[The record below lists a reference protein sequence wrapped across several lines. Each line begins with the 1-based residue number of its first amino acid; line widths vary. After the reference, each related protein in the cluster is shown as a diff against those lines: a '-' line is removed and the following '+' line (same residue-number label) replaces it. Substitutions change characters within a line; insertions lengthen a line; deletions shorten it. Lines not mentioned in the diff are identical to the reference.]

1 MKVLHVD
8 TTDTV
13 GGAARAAFRIF
24 SAISDLGIDS
34 QFVTLEKHSDDW
46 RVWQP
51 GRYARKKKKLCAR
64 GERFLLDHIARIQP
78 NKPWSIA
85 LSSTPEIVN
94 HINSSNV
101 DVINLHW
108 INGSCISISD
118 IGRIRKPVVWT
129 LHDTW
134 PFTGGCHYFDEC
146 DKYQSVCERCP
157 QVMRQ
162 SFDVAKYQFKKK
174 EKYYS
179 RLRMSIVSP
188 SKWLAECASKSKLF
202 DGCNVDV
209 IPYPIRLDIYKPI
222 NKSFVRDVLNIPED
236 KQVILFGADNAT
248 HDPRKGYDLL
258 RMALQ
263 NMRNLVE
270 KPEKVLLLIFG
281 ALEPKVSEGLPF
293 AVKYMGRVYDD
304 YTLTLLYNAADAF
317 IAPSREDNLP
327 NTIMEA
333 MACGT
338 PCVGFR
344 IGGIPDEIEH
354 MVTGYLAEPFDTSDL
369 AKGIETVLENHEKMG
384 MAARDKA
391 AREYNMQ
398 KVGQQY
404 LDLYENILSGSK
416 TMN

>member
-1 MKVLHVD
+1 M
-8 TTDTV
+8 
-13 GGAARAAFRIF
+13 
-24 SAISDLGIDS
+24 
-34 QFVTLEKHSDDW
+34 
-46 RVWQP
+46 
-51 GRYARKKKKLCAR
+51 
-64 GERFLLDHIARIQP
+64 
-78 NKPWSIA
+78 
-85 LSSTPEIVN
+85 
-94 HINSSNV
+94 
-101 DVINLHW
+101 
-108 INGSCISISD
+108 
-118 IGRIRKPVVWT
+118 
-129 LHDTW
+129 
-134 PFTGGCHYFDEC
+134 
-146 DKYQSVCERCP
+146 
-157 QVMRQ
+157 
-162 SFDVAKYQFKKK
+162 
-174 EKYYS
+174 
-179 RLRMSIVSP
+179 
-188 SKWLAECASKSKLF
+188 
-202 DGCNVDV
+202 
-209 IPYPIRLDIYKPI
+209 
-222 NKSFVRDVLNIPED
+222 LNIPED

-369 AKGIETVLENHEKMG
+369 AKGIETVLENREKMG

-404 LDLYENILSGSK
+404 LDLYEEILSDGK
-416 TMN
+416 